1 MMKLAHCVKA
11 QLHPVCTQPV
21 QRGGTLFE
29 ALIAILLL
37 GIVVLGITLVA
48 ARTLNTQR
56 FAATQNAV
64 VQQMRHQIQTM
75 GVDELCDPTTPS
87 SPIITFRATIKNQQ
101 IPVDVSCTDVAV
113 RVGVIDDG
121 RFTVDVKPTVPRV
134 QMRTGAGDDDLNQLI
149 GAGSISI
156 TQ

>member
-1 MMKLAHCVKA
+1 MMKLEPCVKA
-11 QLHPVCTQPV
+11 QTHSVCTPPS

-29 ALIAILLL
+29 ALIAIFLL

-64 VQQMRHQIQTM
+64 VQQMRNQIQ
-75 GVDELCDPTTPS
+75 ELGIDHLCHS
-87 SPIITFRATIKNQQ
+87 ATQSLAFKASTKDMQ
-101 IPVDVSCTDVAV
+101 IPVDISCTNVAV
-113 RVGVIDDG
+113 RVGVANDG
-121 RFTVDVKPTVPRV
+121 RFTVDVTPSVPRI
-134 QMRTGAGDDDLNQLI
+134 QLRTVSGDADLNQLI